1 MMFATTIEEFL
12 NNVFLISYGVMQ
24 LTDSKTDIQRSNN
37 SSKFPSINKRTIIR
51 TYIVIIWLMIAQ
63 ILLIVTERVSYED
76 IKYFFWTESVLV
88 PLLYVLYTKGVPD
101 QLSREQEKEQKREIF
116 VLVFSFACMVMVI
129 FMAMLNGY

>member
-1 MMFATTIEEFL
+1 M
-12 NNVFLISYGVMQ
+12 
-24 LTDSKTDIQRSNN
+24 TDSKTDIQHSNN
-37 SSKFPSINKRTIIR
+37 SSKFPSINKRIILR

-76 IKYFFWTESVLV
+76 IKYLFWTESVLV

-101 QLSREQEKEQKREIF
+101 QLSREQEKEQKKEIF
-116 VLVFSFACMVMVI
+116 VLVFSFACMIMVI

>member
-1 MMFATTIEEFL
+1 MMFATTIQKFL
-12 NNVFLISYGVMQ
+12 NNVFLIIYGVIQ
-24 LTDSKTDIQRSNN
+24 LTDSKTDIQRRRN
-37 SSKFPSINKRTIIR
+37 SSKFPSLHIRTILR

-88 PLLYVLYTKGVPD
+88 PLLYVLYTKGAPD
-101 QLSREQEKEQKREIF
+101 QLSREQEKEQKKEIF
-116 VLVFSFACMVMVI
+116 VLVFSFACMIIVV

>member
-1 MMFATTIEEFL
+1 MMFATAIKKFL

-24 LTDSKTDIQRSNN
+24 LTDSKTDIQHSNN
-37 SSKFPSINKRTIIR
+37 SSKFPSINKRIILR

-76 IKYFFWTESVLV
+76 IKYLFWTESVLV

-101 QLSREQEKEQKREIF
+101 QLSREQEKEQKKEIF
-116 VLVFSFACMVMVI
+116 VLVFSFACMIMVI

>member
-1 MMFATTIEEFL
+1 MMFATTIQKFL

-37 SSKFPSINKRTIIR
+37 SSKFPSINKRTIILI
-51 TYIVIIWLMIAQ
+51 YIVIIWLMIAQ
-63 ILLIVTERVSYED
+63 ILLIITERVSYED

-88 PLLYVLYTKGVPD
+88 PLLYVLYTKGIPD
-101 QLSREQEKEQKREIF
+101 QLSREQEKQQKKEIF
-116 VLVFSFACMVMVI
+116 VLVFSFACMIMVI

>member
-1 MMFATTIEEFL
+1 MMFATTIQKFL
-12 NNVFLISYGVMQ
+12 NNAFLISYGVMQ
-24 LTDSKTDIQRSNN
+24 LTDSETDIQRSNN
-37 SSKFPSINKRTIIR
+37 SSKFPSINKRTILQ

-63 ILLIVTERVSYED
+63 ILLIVTERLSYED

-101 QLSREQEKEQKREIF
+101 QLSREQEKEQKKEIF
-116 VLVFSFACMVMVI
+116 VLIFSFACMIMVV